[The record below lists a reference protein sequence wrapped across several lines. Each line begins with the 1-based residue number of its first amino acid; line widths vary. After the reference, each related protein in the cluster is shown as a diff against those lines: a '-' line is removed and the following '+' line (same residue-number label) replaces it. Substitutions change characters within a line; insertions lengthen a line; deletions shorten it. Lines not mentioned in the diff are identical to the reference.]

1 MTIRLRQICFVAEQ
15 LAPVVEDLTAIFD
28 LEVCFVDAGVGVFGL
43 ENSLLPVGSNFFE
56 VVAPTKDNTAA
67 GRFLQRRNGDGGYM
81 VICQCES
88 RATQQARKARAQEL
102 GVRIAWE
109 RDIHGFQCMQLHP
122 GDTGGAFFELDW
134 DPKNEPEGHWEPAGG
149 DGWDTARRTDV
160 VSGYSAVELQSHDP
174 HSMAQRWAGIAGIPL
189 QQDAHGRPVLPLENA
204 NLRFVE
210 ATDGRGDGLGGVDLV
225 VTDIQGLLTAAE
237 RRGRRVS
244 DDQVEVCGVRFYL
257 KDA

>member
-1 MTIRLRQICFVAEQ
+1 MTIRLRQICFVADK
-15 LAPVVEDLTAIFD
+15 LAPVVEDLTAIFG

-43 ENSLLPVGSNFFE
+43 ENSLLPIGSNFFE

-88 RATQQARKARAQEL
+88 RATQQARKTRAQEL

-134 DPKNEPEGHWEPAGG
+134 DPKGIGNPPVGMAGTPPGGRMWSAATQPLSCSPMTRTQWPSAGQTSPAFPSS
-149 DGWDTARRTDV
+149 RTLTV
-160 VSGYSAVELQSHDP
+160 V
-174 HSMAQRWAGIAGIPL
+174 
-189 QQDAHGRPVLPLENA
+189 
-204 NLRFVE
+204 
-210 ATDGRGDGLGGVDLV
+210 
-225 VTDIQGLLTAAE
+225 
-237 RRGRRVS
+237 
-244 DDQVEVCGVRFYL
+244 
-257 KDA
+257 